1 MRTKTVVIVAGL
13 GVALVAALIV
23 VKGLG
28 GGAEP
33 LSTPGEDEGQISTN
47 PPAPPP
53 LTEVLVKPGTTNS
66 AALPTSEG
74 VPQRPNQKD
83 FDEIREIVA
92 AGSPGPLEM
101 TSLVDKITHVDPEVR
116 KSALEA
122 IQQLNATNAVPRL
135 REAMNHLD
143 DPREKAAI
151 LNVIEFLELPDSLD
165 VPVPGAPGN
174 QNSPTR
180 PTP

>member
-33 LSTPGEDEGQISTN
+33 VPIPGENEGQISN

-66 AALPTSEG
+66 ADLPTSEG
-74 VPQRPNQKD
+74 VPQRPYQKD
-83 FDEIREIVA
+83 FDEIREIIA

-101 TSLVDKITHVDPEVR
+101 SSLVDKITHVDPEVR

-165 VPVPGAPGN
+165 VPVPGASGN
-174 QNSPTR
+174 KNSPTR